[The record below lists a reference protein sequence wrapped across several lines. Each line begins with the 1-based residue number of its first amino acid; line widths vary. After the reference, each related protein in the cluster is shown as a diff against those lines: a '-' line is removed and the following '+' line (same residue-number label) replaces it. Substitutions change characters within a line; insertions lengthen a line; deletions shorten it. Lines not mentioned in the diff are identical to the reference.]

1 MPKILK
7 FKEFS
12 NAKLN
17 ENRHNV
23 NMRELVGENI
33 SIEYSEPLY
42 ESEQP
47 PTKIEPAII
56 ALPEDSVTIDALTET
71 VTRFLNCQMPQSEIG
86 FTVGN
91 YFRGDY
97 ENKAAKCKWSEKSLC
112 VSLTGAI
119 SDREGTVAT
128 AIEILAQHRLP
139 IILVITET
147 CILEITRD
155 GNRIKPLPQTRV
167 KRVCD

>member
-17 ENRHNV
+17 EKLHNV
-23 NMRELVGENI
+23 NVRELVGENI

-42 ESEQP
+42 ESEQI

-56 ALPEDSVTIDALTET
+56 ALPENSVTTDALTDT
-71 VTRFLNCQMPQSEIG
+71 VTRFLDCQMPQNEIG

-97 ENKAAKCKWSEKSLC
+97 GSKEAECKWSEKSLC

-119 SDREGTVAT
+119 SDKEGTIAV
-128 AIEILAQHRLP
+128 AIEILAQHTLP
-139 IILVITET
+139 MILVIMET

-155 GNRIKPLPQTRV
+155 GDGNRIYAER
-167 KRVCD
+167 RG

>member
-33 SIEYSEPLY
+33 SIEYSEPLF
-42 ESEQP
+42 ECEQT

-56 ALPEDSVTIDALTET
+56 ALPECSVTVDALTDT
-71 VTRFLNCQMPQSEIG
+71 VTRFLNCQMPQNEIG
-86 FTVGN
+86 FSVGN

-97 ENKAAKCKWSEKSLC
+97 GSAEAECKWSEKSLC

-119 SDREGTVAT
+119 SDKEGTIAV
-128 AIEILAQHRLP
+128 AIEILAQHKLP
-139 IILVITET
+139 MILVIMET

-155 GNRIKPLPQTRV
+155 GNRIKTLPKTT
-167 KRVCD
+167 